1 MMTRRWSTFVLLSLV
16 ILVVAGIGWAG
27 SDIFQRFVID
37 MLVKLVVVLGL
48 AVFVGNS
55 GVFSFGHASFA
66 ALGAYSAAWFTLP
79 VAAKKI
85 FLPQLPAF
93 ALSTQLGL
101 PMGAAIGVAFASLVG
116 LVIGVIIVQ
125 LSGLGAS
132 IATVAWLA
140 IVTTVLANAD
150 AYTRGTS
157 SLVGLPLATGI
168 GTALV
173 SALLAL
179 FIAFL
184 FKTSRYGLMLQA
196 SREDEVAAKATGISV
211 RAVRLW
217 AFVLSAALVALG
229 GILQG
234 HFRGVL
240 TVSQFYFE
248 FTYLTLAM
256 LVIGGIR
263 SLSGA
268 VIGTFLVAGCAEMLR
283 IVSGGFEV
291 AGLMVPALPGL
302 REIGLALMM
311 LIVLLARP
319 RGIMGS
325 REFTWPV
332 KTG

>member
-1 MMTRRWSTFVLLSLV
+1 MMTRRWSTFFLLSFA
-16 ILVVAGIGWAG
+16 ILALALMGWAG
-27 SDIFQRFVID
+27 SDIFQRFIID
-37 MLVKLVVVLGL
+37 TLVKLVVVLGL
-48 AVFVGNS
+48 SVFVGNS

-66 ALGAYSAAWFTLP
+66 ALGAYSSAWFTLP

-85 FLPQLPAF
+85 FLPSLPAF
-93 ALSTQLGL
+93 ALSTQVGL
-101 PMGAAIGVAFASLVG
+101 PIGAAIGVAFAALIG
-116 LVIGVIIVQ
+116 LAIGVVIVQ

-168 GTALV
+168 GTALIA
-173 SALLAL
+173 ALLAL
-179 FIAFL
+179 CAAFL
-184 FKTSRYGLMLQA
+184 FKTSRTGLMLQA
-196 SREDEVAAKATGISV
+196 SREDEAAAKATGISV
-211 RAVRLW
+211 RMVRLW
-217 AFVLSAALVALG
+217 ALVLSAAIVALG

-268 VIGTFLVAGCAEMLR
+268 VIGTFVVAGCAELLR
-283 IVSGGFEV
+283 IVSSGFV
-291 AGLMVPALPGL
+291 IFGLPVPAAPGL

-311 LIVLLARP
+311 LVVLLVRP

-325 REFTWPV
+325 REFTWL
-332 KTG
+332 KK

>member
-1 MMTRRWSTFVLLSLV
+1 MTRRWSTFFILSLA
-16 ILVVAGIGWAG
+16 ILAVAGTGWAG
-27 SDIFQRFVID
+27 SDIFERFVID
-37 MLVKLVVVLGL
+37 LLVKLVVVLGL
-48 AVFVGNS
+48 SVFVGNS

-66 ALGAYSAAWFTLP
+66 SLGAYSAAWFTLP

-85 FLPQLPAF
+85 FLPSLPAF
-93 ALSTQLGL
+93 ALSTQVGL

-116 LVIGVIIVQ
+116 LLIGLVIVQ

-168 GTALV
+168 GTALI

-179 FIAFL
+179 LAAFL
-184 FKTSRYGLMLQA
+184 FKTSRFGLMLQA
-196 SREDEVAAKATGISV
+196 SREDEAAAKASGISV
-211 RAVRLW
+211 RAMRLW
-217 AFVLSAALVALG
+217 ALVLSAALVALG

-283 IVSGGFEV
+283 IVSSGFMLF
-291 AGLMVPALPGL
+291 GLTVPAAPGL

-311 LIVLLARP
+311 LVVLLLRP

-325 REFTWPV
+325 REFTLR
-332 KTG
+332 GR

>member
-1 MMTRRWSTFVLLSLV
+1 MMARRWSTFILLSLAIV
-16 ILVVAGIGWAG
+16 AVAGIGWAG
-27 SDIFQRFVID
+27 SDIFQRFIID

-66 ALGAYSAAWFTLP
+66 ALGAYSAAWLTLP

-93 ALSTQLGL
+93 ALSTQVGL

-116 LVIGVIIVQ
+116 LVIGIIIVQ

-140 IVTTVLANAD
+140 IVTTILANAD

-179 FIAFL
+179 LVAFV

-234 HFRGVL
+234 HIRGVL
-240 TVSQFYFE
+240 TVNQFYFE

-268 VIGTFLVAGCAEMLR
+268 VIGTFLVAGSAELLR
-283 IVSGGFEV
+283 IVSSGFEI
-291 AGLMVPALPGL
+291 AGLIVPALPGL

-325 REFTWPV
+325 REFTWPM
-332 KTG
+332 KLR